1 MCPCE
6 KNRRHF
12 SISFGLSC
20 KIGSFPLLHVVFI
33 FHTLFLAPVVLYLL
47 LFNLF
52 LSIPQIFH
60 SLTHRK
66 CTVFLKIHSV
76 LMISKNGQRHRT
88 ISSFFGNFIPAFGI
102 DRILRF
108 LPECFF
114 LLLPLSLFSP
124 PSLSSS
130 FPAMTFLVTF
140 FLSLFLSINV
150 TNLFLSGGKNEMNS
164 YSCDQNF
171 IFLSRFLRIV
181 NEVGPFSVICF
192 IAPCRK
198 PKIVVL
204 YVIVL

>member
-1 MCPCE
+1 MK

-12 SISFGLSC
+12 SISFGLC
-20 KIGSFPLLHVVFI
+20 KIGSFPLLHIVFI

-60 SLTHRK
+60 SLAHRK

-76 LMISKNGQRHRT
+76 LMISKNRQRHRT

-114 LLLPLSLFSP
+114 PSFAFITFW
-124 PSLSSS
+124 PSLSVFF
-130 FPAMTFLVTF
+130 FPCYGLPCHFLPLPLLVYQR
-140 FLSLFLSINV
+140 N
-150 TNLFLSGGKNEMNS
+150 
-164 YSCDQNF
+164 
-171 IFLSRFLRIV
+171 
-181 NEVGPFSVICF
+181 
-192 IAPCRK
+192 
-198 PKIVVL
+198 
-204 YVIVL
+204 

>member
-1 MCPCE
+1 MLCVVYFSYLTPCAC
-6 KNRRHF
+6 R
-12 SISFGLSC
+12 
-20 KIGSFPLLHVVFI
+20 
-33 FHTLFLAPVVLYLL
+33 VLYLL

-76 LMISKNGQRHRT
+76 LVISKNEQRHGT
-88 ISSFFGNFIPAFGI
+88 ISSFSGNFIPAFGI
-102 DRILRF
+102 GRILRF
-108 LPECFF
+108 LLECFF
-114 LLLPLSLFSP
+114 LSPLSLFSP
-124 PSLSSS
+124 PSLPSS
-130 FPAMTFLVTF
+130 FPALTFLLTF
-140 FLSLFLSINV
+140 FLSLSFLSVNV
-150 TNLFLSGGKNEMNS
+150 TNLFLSGRKNEMNS

-204 YVIVL
+204 YVVVL